1 MKPITSKTSLL
12 INARWY
18 IYHGF
23 SIFFSINAKKWRF
36 EELFPEYF
44 KKYNNKIMFQSVSCA
59 SRILLVEIFIYLCV
73 FSNKIIY
80 LIIDKCILREPFE
93 N

>member
-1 MKPITSKTSLL
+1 
-12 INARWY
+12 
-18 IYHGF
+18 
-23 SIFFSINAKKWRF
+23 
-36 EELFPEYF
+36 
-44 KKYNNKIMFQSVSCA
+44 MFQSVSCA